1 MKVLILGG
9 SGTQGSAVAED
20 MVKKK
25 DVTEVVIAARRR
37 EALGHIVSWLKSV
50 KLKTVSID
58 VSDKESLVK
67 LIREGEFDVVVS
79 AVPWRFTVTPLEA
92 SIEAGVNFLDFG
104 LYQNLAF
111 DENYTMFD
119 DSTRNAGIIV
129 VPSCGLAPGLTNMLA
144 GHGAS
149 KLDKVNKIHIYVGGI
164 PEKPQPPFGYKTVW
178 SLEGVLTEYVG
189 KCRII
194 QDGGLVE
201 VEAISGLETIEFP
214 GIGKLEAAYTD
225 GLGTLLHAYR
235 TPILKGVQ
243 EAYEKTLRYPGHYDK
258 IKTLR
263 ECGLLDTKP
272 IKVDDVK
279 ISPRKFLTSLL
290 SPKLRLGKDEKDLS
304 VLMVKVIGIKNGN
317 EVQYM
322 FQLIDY
328 RDMETGVLSMAKT
341 TGYTGSIVAQ
351 LMYEGKIKEKGIVMP
366 EELGANEELFREIL
380 REYSKRNITIK
391 EEYRVH

>member
-58 VSDKESLVK
+58 VRDKESLVK

-290 SPKLRLGKDEKDLS
+290 SPKFRLGKDEKDLS